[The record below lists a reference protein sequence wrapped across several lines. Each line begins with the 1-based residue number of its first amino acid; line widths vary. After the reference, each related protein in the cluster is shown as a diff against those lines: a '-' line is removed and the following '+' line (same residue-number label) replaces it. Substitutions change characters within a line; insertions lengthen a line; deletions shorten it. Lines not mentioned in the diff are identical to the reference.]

1 MSEKHEKIRR
11 FQGKLR
17 EKSRK
22 SALNI
27 LFGRTALT
35 ILMLAA
41 QVFLMLG
48 LLLRWQFAS
57 FAYGGSYVL
66 GVFMALYLIN
76 RPMNTSARQ
85 TWLILILLAPVA
97 GTGLYAYVETDIGHR
112 LVRSELE
119 QIERRTRNILP
130 LPRVSAD
137 ALAQADPS
145 AAGLAKYLFDNGG
158 FPIYANT
165 HASYYPT
172 GEESISALLD
182 EFEQAQKFIFIE
194 FFIIDEGTVWDSV
207 LEILKRK
214 VAEGVEVRVMY
225 DGTDAVFRLPY
236 RYPEKLRAMGIQC
249 KMFSPLRTLVSTHYN
264 NRDRRKSRGRI
275 RQRHAPLRLLEG
287 HGDSDQRRSGA
298 QFHADVFENVE
309 RIRARRRIRFVSERA
324 AAAAAGRA
332 GLCHSL
338 WRQPV

>member
-76 RPMNTSARQ
+76 LPMNTSARQ

-112 LVRSELE
+112 LVRS
-119 QIERRTRNILP
+119 
-130 LPRVSAD
+130 
-137 ALAQADPS
+137 
-145 AAGLAKYLFDNGG
+145 
-158 FPIYANT
+158 
-165 HASYYPT
+165 
-172 GEESISALLD
+172 
-182 EFEQAQKFIFIE
+182 
-194 FFIIDEGTVWDSV
+194 
-207 LEILKRK
+207 
-214 VAEGVEVRVMY
+214 
-225 DGTDAVFRLPY
+225 
-236 RYPEKLRAMGIQC
+236 
-249 KMFSPLRTLVSTHYN
+249 
-264 NRDRRKSRGRI
+264 
-275 RQRHAPLRLLEG
+275 
-287 HGDSDQRRSGA
+287 
-298 QFHADVFENVE
+298 
-309 RIRARRRIRFVSERA
+309 
-324 AAAAAGRA
+324 
-332 GLCHSL
+332 
-338 WRQPV
+338 